1 MGWLRLVRAAG
12 RVVSGAVEVFHDL
25 EALPP
30 DCETLFAAGARHSFH
45 LGRLWFRTVLAAAM
59 PADARPLFLW
69 CPAGNGPGV
78 LLPLRTRA
86 GGTCLEALSTPYSC
100 LYQPLTA
107 PAATDRDLFAA
118 GQAFGRFC
126 RSWAQVRLDALDAGW
141 PGLPPLLAGAQEAGL
156 VVLRFDHF
164 GNWHEPVAGRSWA
177 DYLAARPGALRETIR
192 RRLGQADRDPGVAL
206 EMIGEAGA
214 ALAAGIIAY
223 EDVYARS
230 WKAKEPFPRFSAAL
244 MRAAAAAGAL
254 RLGLLRLDG
263 RPVAAQYWVVAGGTA
278 SVLKLAHDE
287 AARARSPGTVLT
299 AAIIRGL
306 LDRERVTELDF
317 GRGDDAYKSLWAGQR
332 RPRIGVVLVNPR
344 RPAGL
349 LVLGRHVLGR
359 HVPDWAKQFAR
370 RPRMPPGLIAAGL

>member
-1 MGWLRLVRAAG
+1 M
-12 RVVSGAVEVFHDL
+12 SGAVEVFHTL

-30 DCETLFAAGARHSFH
+30 DCESLFAAGARHSFH
-45 LGRLWFRTVLAAAM
+45 LGRLWFRTVLAEAM
-59 PADARPLFLW
+59 PADAQPLFLLYRTS
-69 CPAGNGPGV
+69 NGPGV

-86 GGTCLEALSTPYSC
+86 GGARLEALSTPYSC

-107 PAATDRDLFAA
+107 PAATAGELFAA

-126 RSWAQVRLDALDAGW
+126 RGWAQLRLDALDAGW
-141 PGLPPLLAGAQEAGL
+141 PGLPPLLAGAREAGL
-156 VVLRFDHF
+156 VALRFDHF
-164 GNWHEPVAGRSWA
+164 GNWHEPVAGRPWA

-192 RRLGQADRDPGVAL
+192 RRLGQAERDSRVTL
-206 EMIGEAGA
+206 EMIGAAGA
-214 ALAAGIIAY
+214 ALAAGIVAY

-230 WKAKEPFPRFSAAL
+230 WKRKEPFPRFSAAL
-244 MRAAAAAGAL
+244 MRAAADAGAL

-263 RPVAAQYWVVAGGTA
+263 RPVAAQYWVVTGGTA

-299 AAIIRGL
+299 AAMIRGL

-317 GRGDDAYKSLWAGQR
+317 GRGDDGYKSLWAGQR

-349 LVLGRHVLGR
+349 LTLGRHVLGR
-359 HVPDWAKQFAR
+359 HVLDRVRQPGR
-370 RPRMPPGLIAAGL
+370 RQRMLSGPIAAVP